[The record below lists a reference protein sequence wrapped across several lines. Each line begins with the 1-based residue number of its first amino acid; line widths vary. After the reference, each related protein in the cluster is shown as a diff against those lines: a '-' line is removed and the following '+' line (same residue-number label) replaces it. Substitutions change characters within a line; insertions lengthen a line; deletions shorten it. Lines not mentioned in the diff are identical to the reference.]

1 VCSLSNLLIG
11 IGGADL
17 RVITSGVNTGLGTR
31 LVCGLVQSTT
41 EYVVYFLSRLVRM
54 RSHRPVEACS
64 FRGATLRTKSNAG
77 LAQQRQLSLAHLGS
91 TG

>member
-1 VCSLSNLLIG
+1 MCSLSNLLIG

-64 FRGATLRTKSNAG
+64 FRGVTFDGRNGAAWY
-77 LAQQRQLSLAHLGS
+77 LSDGS
-91 TG
+91 YRI